1 MGGKGQLSAEMLVV
15 LVVILGVAVIL
26 ASTLLKSAN
35 KAAASA
41 DAKTNAVLE
50 ASDNGTLKGAI
61 GDYCASNAD
70 CESGSC
76 DTYTKK
82 CI

>member
-1 MGGKGQLSAEMLVV
+1 MGAKGQLSAEMLVV
-15 LVVILGVAVIL
+15 LVVILGLAVIL
-26 ASTLLKSAN
+26 ASTMLKSAN

-41 DAKTNAVLE
+41 EAKTNAVLE
-50 ASDNGTLKGAI
+50 KSDSGVTKGVS
-61 GDYCASNAD
+61 GDYCATDSDCASN
-70 CESGSC
+70 SC

>member
-15 LVVILGVAVIL
+15 LVVILGLAVIL
-26 ASTLLKSAN
+26 ASTMLKSAN

-50 ASDNGTLKGAI
+50 ASDQGVLKGTA
-61 GDYCASNAD
+61 GDYCASNFD
-70 CESGSC
+70 CESNSC
-76 DTYTKK
+76 DSYVKK
-82 CI
+82 CN